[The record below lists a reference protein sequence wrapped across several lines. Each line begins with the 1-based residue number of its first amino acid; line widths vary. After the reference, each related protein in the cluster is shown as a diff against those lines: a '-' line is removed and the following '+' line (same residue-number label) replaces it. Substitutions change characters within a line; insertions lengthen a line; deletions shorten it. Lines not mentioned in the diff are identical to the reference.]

1 LITGPV
7 AAEKKI
13 QVMKNFI
20 NSSEYESIRENQI
33 AQLSRSERKRF
44 ERHEEKLKNCI
55 NSLTPTQLILV
66 EERSEMRA
74 RELADNKIDE
84 FKDTLDRCMTAQ
96 FILSLPDKSWDEIDE
111 FIDGLAVLVQED
123 VTKILELKKE
133 CKGDQDIMNKT
144 MQKCENE
151 VKAKCEEL
159 LEKRLNQKK
168 SIDILVSQFPMLSK
182 SMLTNAYKKLKSD
195 WDKQYKE
202 EEVDPDIKEALES
215 ISDIIDGDDEKSVD
229 KIIKESD
236 EYVKQ
241 AEKEEQQP
249 KVVCDG
255 NSCRIEPVEKIKEE
269 KAMKETKG
277 LKVLSMTVKGENGT
291 YRVCEQGVELAG
303 ENQLI
308 SFGSEADL
316 DEWVSEYKQVF
327 AMAK

>member
-1 LITGPV
+1 LTDIEQRLNRMKSFIETD
-7 AAEKKI
+7 EYKKFNNKFLEG
-13 QVMKNFI
+13 M
-20 NSSEYESIRENQI
+20 
-33 AQLSRSERKRF
+33 SRSERKNY
-44 ERHEEKLKNCI
+44 ERKEEKLKQCI
-55 NSLTPTQLILV
+55 KSLTPMQLELI
-66 EERSEMRA
+66 EQRAEMRA

-96 FILSLPDKSWDEIDE
+96 FILSLPDKSWDEIDD
-111 FIDGLAVLVQED
+111 FIDGLAVLVEED

-159 LEKRLNQKK
+159 LDKGLNQKK
-168 SIDILVSQFPMLSK
+168 SIDVLISQFPMLSK

-195 WDKQYKE
+195 WDKLHK
-202 EEVDPDIKEALES
+202 EEVDPDVKEALES

-241 AEKEEQQP
+241 AEKEEQHP

-255 NSCRIEPVEKIKEE
+255 NSCRIEPVQEIKEE
-269 KAMKETKG
+269 IVMKETKG
-277 LKVLSMTVKGENGT
+277 LKVLSMTLQGENGNYEVSDT
-291 YRVCEQGVELAG
+291 KGVLLVNDDNSIFFENLEQLE
-303 ENQLI
+303 
-308 SFGSEADL
+308 
-316 DEWVSEYKQVF
+316 EWTNEFKQVF

>member
-7 AAEKKI
+7 TADKKI

-20 NSSEYESIRENQI
+20 NSSEYDSIRENQI
-33 AQLSRSERKRF
+33 TQLSRSERKRF
-44 ERHEEKLKNCI
+44 ERHEEKLKSCI

-96 FILSLPDKSWDEIDE
+96 FILSLPDKSWDEIDG
-111 FIDGLAVLVQED
+111 FIDGLTVLVQED

-159 LEKRLNQKK
+159 LEKGLNQKK
-168 SIDILVSQFPMLSK
+168 SIEVLISQFPMLSK

-195 WDKQYKE
+195 WDKKHE
-202 EEVDPDIKEALES
+202 IEDDPDVKEALET
-215 ISDIIDGDDEKSVD
+215 ISDIIDEDDEKSVD

-249 KVVCDG
+249 KVVCDK
-255 NSCRIEPVEKIKEE
+255 NSCRIEPQQEVKEE
-269 KAMKETKG
+269 KAMIETKG
-277 LKVLSMTVKGENGT
+277 LKVLSMNLQGENGN
-291 YRVCEQGVELAG
+291 YKVCQNGVELSNSNMVLSF
-303 ENQLI
+303 ENEEQLD
-308 SFGSEADL
+308 SFVHEF
-316 DEWVSEYKQVF
+316 KQVF